1 MNMFFYTILLR
12 PLRINNIYLPIL
24 ILLAFLFF
32 PVFSYPGLSSDLHD
46 AVLSVIDMVYQ
57 EQFDNARDDAKK
69 IIRKFPDEPAG
80 YFVIAFATDAWMDYH
95 QSDKY
100 ENEFYHYC
108 DQVIE
113 KGEKKSAEP
122 NASLWNKFFVGGAD
136 GFKGTYEARYERWIT
151 AFRFGW
157 KGVAVLLEIEKS
169 GNVIPDIYFGIGCY
183 NYWRSA
189 MMKMLWWM
197 PGVDDKRQEGIRQL
211 FQARDSGV
219 YTSVAASLEL
229 ITILINEKR
238 FAEARKIAEE
248 GIKKY
253 PEFTAFKWGKA
264 QALAGMREYDKSIL
278 LTRRIIQKYEASKDC
293 NHYRTI
299 RCYLHIAN
307 TYLAQKKYVQAI
319 AACNQLKSFK
329 LDGKTKKRLSATF
342 DEAKKI
348 QKRAVSGIKKR

>member
-1 MNMFFYTILLR
+1 MNMSFYTILLR
-12 PLRINNIYLPIL
+12 PLRISNIFIPIFIVL
-24 ILLAFLFF
+24 FFCFF
-32 PVFSYPGLSSDLHD
+32 PVFSYPVLSGELHD
-46 AVLSVIDMVYQ
+46 AVLSVMDLVYQ
-57 EQFDNARDDAKK
+57 EQFDNARNDAKK

-80 YFVIAFATDAWMDYH
+80 YFVMAYATDAWMEYH

-100 ENEFYHYC
+100 ENEFYRYC

-113 KGEKKSAEP
+113 KGEKKLSEP

-169 GNVIPDIYFGIGCY
+169 GTGIPDIYFGIGCY
-183 NYWRSA
+183 SYWRSA

-197 PGVDDKRQEGIRQL
+197 PGVEDKREDGIRQL

-229 ITILINEKR
+229 IDILINEKR
-238 FAEARKIAEE
+238 FKEAGKIADE
-248 GIKKY
+248 GMEKY
-253 PEFTAFKWGKA
+253 PEFSAFKWGRA
-264 QALAGMREYDKSIL
+264 QALAGMREYDKSIM
-278 LTRRIIQKYEASKDC
+278 LTRQIIEKYEKNRNT
-293 NHYRTI
+293 NHYNTI
-299 RCYLHIAN
+299 LYYLHIAN

-319 AACNQLKSFK
+319 ATCNELKSYK
-329 LDGKTKKRLSATF
+329 LDGKTKKRLNATF
-342 DEAKKI
+342 DEVKKI
-348 QKRAVSGIKKR
+348 LKRAMSGLKRK